1 MSRSIAV
8 KAVAIAL
15 CALSLL
21 VVAGSGLAMVL
32 LERFGLYTRTP
43 EECLEKQLESNAL
56 EVAEYA
62 VTRYNIRN
70 LGSVPQ
76 ELLDSQD
83 FYIFCSNGY
92 DYRQYQVEKGL
103 AGYTL
108 ASLDG
113 KVLDSVAMEGSDSEI
128 SEFTFTVSSSCP
140 VVTKISDTRVTEPDI
155 FEETDA
161 ALTDPPEAS
170 EPTNYGENY
179 QYTEEWELATDSGSA
194 AYRIAFYEGPD
205 YAVTVRISNR
215 LWSYGDS
222 QMWALANLLY
232 GHRYGLIGIL
242 LAGLTLFVATLIY
255 LGWAAGKKPGSGEIQ
270 PAGLNRLPLDLYL
283 CGGGI
288 CVTLLLMLAF
298 RLVEY
303 LFYSAEYINVLSI
316 TLAALLTLAAAVIC
330 ACFYCALAAQVKVKG
345 GYWWRH
351 SVTGWCL
358 LKLWHGVRWCWRGI
372 RRLFTMVPLVWQ
384 WILTGAGMGLVLLV
398 GTIWSFDDHSG
409 FPAFCAILIFGA
421 AVCYSAYAFGTLYA
435 GARRMARG
443 DLTQKIPVKYLW
455 GSFRD
460 FANRLNA
467 LADVAVDAARN
478 QLKSER
484 MKTELIT
491 NVSHDIKT
499 PLTSIINYV
508 DLLRKPHTEQE
519 GAQYLEVLSRQSQR
533 MKKLLED
540 LMEMSKASTG
550 NIHAEIQELDA
561 AETVNQALGKFAD
574 KLASVSLTPVFP
586 QPEKPIRMM
595 ADGRLAWR
603 VLSNVLSNAV
613 KYALPGT
620 RLYVDIAQAE
630 HDVIISLKNISR
642 EQLNI
647 SAEELMER
655 FVRGDTSRNTEGS
668 GLGLNIAQSLMELQ
682 HGKLRLVVDGDL
694 FKVTLIFPGA

>member
-1 MSRSIAV
+1 MSRSIAM

-21 VVAGSGLAMVL
+21 VVAGNGLAMLL
-32 LERFGLYTRTP
+32 LEQFGLYTQTP
-43 EECLEKQLESNAL
+43 EECLEERLEANAL
-56 EVAEYA
+56 EVAGYA
-62 VTRYNIRN
+62 ATRYNIRN
-70 LGSVPQ
+70 LGTVPQ

-92 DYRQYQVEKGL
+92 DYRQYQLENGL

-128 SEFTFTVSSSCP
+128 SEFTFTMSSSYP
-140 VVTKISDTRVTEPDI
+140 VATKISDTRVTEPDI
-155 FEETDA
+155 FEETGA

-170 EPTNYGENY
+170 EPTHYGEKY
-179 QYTEEWELATDSGSA
+179 QYTEEWELATDSGSV

-358 LKLWHGVRWCWRGI
+358 VKLWHGVRWCWRGI
-372 RRLFTMVPLVWQ
+372 RRLFTMLPLVWQ
-384 WILTGAGMGLVLLV
+384 WILTGAGMGLALLV
-398 GTIWSFDDHSG
+398 GTIWSVDDHSG

-508 DLLRKPHTEQE
+508 DLLQKPHTEQE

-561 AETVNQALGKFAD
+561 AETVNQALGEFAD

-630 HDVIISLKNISR
+630 HNVIISLKNISR